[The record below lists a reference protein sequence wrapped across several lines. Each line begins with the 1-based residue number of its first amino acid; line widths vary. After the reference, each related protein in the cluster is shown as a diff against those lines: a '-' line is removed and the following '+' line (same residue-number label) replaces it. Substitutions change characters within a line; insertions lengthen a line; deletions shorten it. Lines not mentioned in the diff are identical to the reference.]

1 MACDEWSCCLPR
13 VVLLKIILPMCKSNL
28 LLSGLPRAREFS
40 LTGQISETWSGLFFG
55 LRSSTVARATK
66 IFPSLRALF
75 AVLVFSRC
83 LGSQTDYASPCT
95 PMTWQRHVGPRGGR
109 GGGAGARGGGRAE
122 GRGPGARGG

>member
-66 IFPSLRALF
+66 IFTRLRALF

-83 LGSQTDYASPCT
+83 LGSRTENTNPNT
-95 PMTWQRHVGPRGGR
+95 PKTKQRHVFPLWKHKV
-109 GGGAGARGGGRAE
+109 
-122 GRGPGARGG
+122 